1 MVTKTDTL
9 LIRLDVDGQGNV
21 KASLANVEKE
31 FERMD
36 GSARRATD
44 STLSLGQAIQAVAG
58 AAVVRGLVSTI
69 VEFEKLEASL
79 RTVSGAAAQADFS
92 NLKQFATETPFQLQE
107 VVGAFIKLKALGLD
121 PSIEALR
128 SYGNTASALGKSLNQ
143 FIEAVADAATGQFE
157 RLLDFGIRASKQGE
171 EVQFTFQ
178 GVTETVRFSA
188 NAIEGYLRRIGQ
200 AQFAGAMTAE
210 METLGGAFSNL
221 QDAAALF
228 AASLGQAG
236 LSDALKG
243 AAGLLTELVG
253 ETDILTGAVVALSG
267 AFTARLIPALYAAA
281 RAGTALAFLGG
292 LPGIIAAA
300 VSALGY
306 LALRENDVDR
316 AARAAKEAQEELNR
330 VLGNSDDVSEAA
342 ARAAVRKADAD
353 LKAAEAA
360 LARAEAEARQQDAER
375 RRRNEGALF
384 SNTALPTETLAR
396 VDQIGIR
403 KLRERVNGLRETLGQ
418 ARVEF
423 ADFLSDSGG
432 TGGGGSGGGGGKIS
446 KAQQKIENQIQG
458 LIKSLEQ
465 EAATFGYTSEQ
476 VAIYRLQLL
485 GATDAE
491 IAQAQA
497 AANAIAIRR
506 EEAEALKQY
515 QQDLID
521 TEAKR
526 LEIDRR
532 QQEEAERSLTT
543 LQQSLETEIEAERRH
558 YEESIRIVEEGERRK
573 LLTVQE
579 AAELRARVET
589 DHAERL
595 KKIQQ
600 DASNEQTE
608 FAKQAARNIQSAL
621 GDELYDIAQ
630 GNFENIGD
638 AFANMLNRMMAD
650 LAAAELSKVLL
661 GDYGKDGNTNVG
673 GIIGS
678 LFNAFVQ
685 HDGGMVGSG
694 PARMVSPWLFAGAQR
709 YHGGG
714 YAGLKPGEV
723 PIIAQRGERV
733 LSREEVRAGVGS
745 GQPGVSI
752 INNITALDGR
762 DVLERLSDADQDMA
776 LMNGAASARYNLRGG
791 G

>member
-1 MVTKTDTL
+1 MPTQTDTL
-9 LIRLDVDGQGNV
+9 LIRLDVDGKGNV
-21 KASLANVEKE
+21 KASLADVEKE

-36 GSARRATD
+36 GSARRASA

-58 AAVVRGLVSTI
+58 AAVVRGVISTI

-92 NLKQFATETPFQLQE
+92 NLKEFATETPFQLQE

-157 RLLDFGIRASKQGE
+157 RLLDFGIKASKQGE

-188 NAIEGYLRRIGQ
+188 DAIEGYLRRIGQ
-200 AQFAGAMTAE
+200 NQFAGAMTQE

-228 AASLGQAG
+228 AASLGEAG
-236 LSDALKG
+236 LSSALKG

-253 ETDILTGAVVALSG
+253 QTEILVTGIVAVSAALS
-267 AFTARLIPALYAAA
+267 TRLIPALLNTAAA
-281 RAGTALAFLGG
+281 GRALLFLGG
-292 LPGIIAAA
+292 PVGILAGAAA
-300 VSALGY
+300 GFAN
-306 LALRENDVDR
+306 LATREGD
-316 AARAAKEAQEELNR
+316 AAKAADVAKKAHEELNR
-330 VLGNSDDVSEAA
+330 VLQQGSTVTVQAA
-342 ARAAVRKADAD
+342 KAAVQKAEAD
-353 LKAAEAA
+353 LFAAEAA
-360 LARAEAEARQQDAER
+360 LTDAQAELERQKARQ
-375 RRRNEGALF
+375 
-384 SNTALPTETLAR
+384 
-396 VDQIGIR
+396 R
-403 KLRERVNGLRETLGQ
+403 KLLERPFSRTEFAVEGITHKQEAAVIKLRNSVLTLRESLGQ
-418 ARVEF
+418 AQDQFHELLDTPD
-423 ADFLSDSGG
+423 AGA
-432 TGGGGSGGGGGKIS
+432 GGGGGGGLD
-446 KAQQKIENQIQG
+446 KAAQKIQNQIQG
-458 LIKSLEQ
+458 LIKSLEE

-476 VAIYRLQLL
+476 VAIYRLHLL

-497 AANAIAIRR
+497 AANAIAVRR
-506 EEAEALKQY
+506 EEAEALKKY

-526 LEIDRR
+526 LEIQRR
-532 QQEEAERSLTT
+532 QQDEAERSLTT

-558 YEESIRIVEEGERRK
+558 YEESIRIVEDAEQRK

-579 AAELRARVET
+579 AADLRARVET

-595 KKIQQ
+595 KKIQE

-673 GIIGS
+673 GILGS

-694 PARMVSPWLFAGAQR
+694 PARTVSPWLFAGAQR
-709 YHGGG
+709 YHAGG
-714 YAGLKPGEV
+714 YVGLNPGEV

-745 GQPGVSI
+745 GQPGISI

-791 G
+791 A